1 MRAHVISLRGLAA
14 AVFLALGG
22 LAVVNCSTGVEACD
36 KQCDC
41 EKCATSAYDA
51 CVATGASDSQDAL
64 TAGCTSELDAVHD
77 CVVRTGVCT
86 EKEFSTKCDAQKATL
101 KTCLDKKTK

>member
-1 MRAHVISLRGLAA
+1 LRAHAISLRS
-14 AVFLALGG
+14 LALVGFFA
-22 LAVVNCSTGVEACD
+22 LAGIAVINCSTGVAACD

-51 CVATGASDSQDAL
+51 CVATGASDAQEAL
-64 TAGCTSELDAVHD
+64 TAGCTSELDAVHE
-77 CVVRTGVCT
+77 CITSTGVCT
-86 EKEFSTKCDAQKATL
+86 GKDFSTKCDAQKATL